1 MSVEAVQDL
10 GVSMVSDWTLLLL
23 VNMFVTIATHYLHHQ
38 VITSQRNNCTLQK
51 KRFRLLKPYFDHHS
65 CIPFVCMT
73 HKVQGMLTI

>member
-38 VITSQRNNCTLQK
+38 VITS
-51 KRFRLLKPYFDHHS
+51 
-65 CIPFVCMT
+65 
-73 HKVQGMLTI
+73 